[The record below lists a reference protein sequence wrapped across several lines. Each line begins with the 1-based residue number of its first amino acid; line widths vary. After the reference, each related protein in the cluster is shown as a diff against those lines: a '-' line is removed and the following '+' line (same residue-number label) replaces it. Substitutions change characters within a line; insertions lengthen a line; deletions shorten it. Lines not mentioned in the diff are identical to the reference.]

1 MFLKYSAACL
11 ENTLSCGVDEHRETT
26 LETMSV
32 FQGRDDGGLDQG
44 SNSSGG

>member
-1 MFLKYSAACL
+1 MFLKYSAVRL
-11 ENTLSCGVDEHRETT
+11 ENTLGCGVDGHRETT

-44 SNSSGG
+44 SNSRGG